1 MFHKASDGLNLMIT
15 NKIESLDSIEY
26 LIYLKTKVE
35 TIEKINKNERLE
47 VKKIEYIVREI
58 LDEFKTE
65 KTEKWKWKL
74 RFLILTNRCFK
85 KLSDHEEEKEARK
98 VTRKCMEELYRF
110 KIKKKGIKKLIKET
124 TEYDSSKRIND
135 LSFEKWLTTE
145 EIKDIDT
152 IKRSPFTNVTCE
164 YYSLYPLYLEWK
176 IQTLFFD

>member
-35 TIEKINKNERLE
+35 KIEKINKNERLE

-65 KTEKWKWKL
+65 KIEKWKWKL

-85 KLSDHEEEKEARK
+85 KLSDHEEEKEQ
-98 VTRKCMEELYRF
+98 
-110 KIKKKGIKKLIKET
+110 
-124 TEYDSSKRIND
+124 
-135 LSFEKWLTTE
+135 EKWQE
-145 EIKDIDT
+145 NVWKNYIDL
-152 IKRSPFTNVTCE
+152 K
-164 YYSLYPLYLEWK
+164 
-176 IQTLFFD
+176 